1 MTNLQH
7 SGTNGTSAA
16 PPPHLAPTAKAA
28 WDAIAPRL
36 RAAELLTDLDETALA
51 VLCGQYARYR
61 KALEQA
67 RASSDPYKRVL
78 FREIAEPARVKA
90 REWAAAFLLIPEEHI
105 PLGPL
110 NEDGMDVELLRFF
123 DPDGGP
129 LVPVERPVSPAE
141 YAARRR

>member
-1 MTNLQH
+1 MSSH
-7 SGTNGTSAA
+7 SSGRECTSPAA
-16 PPPHLAPTAKAA
+16 PPHLAPRAEAA
-28 WDAIAPRL
+28 WGAIAPRL
-36 RAAELLTDLDETALA
+36 RAAKLLTDLDRAA
-51 VLCGQYARYR
+51 CSVLCVQYARYR
-61 KALEQA
+61 ETLEDA
-67 RASSDPYKRVL
+67 RASSDPHKRVL